1 MQIIVVITNN
11 VSFMAVDYLSAL
23 NQSGSGL
30 NITQI
35 VDSLVEA
42 ETSPAK
48 ERVNKKIEESNAS
61 ISAFGELTSDLN
73 TLKNSLKTFKNKT
86 TLTTS
91 STSTAANLTI
101 NSPSIAK
108 SFSSDINISSLATAQ
123 TLEFTGFTLPTSNT
137 GSGSIVIE
145 FGQWLSG
152 ATTDADSLYSQ
163 KSVTSG
169 NSLGTPTSHTSLKGT
184 ISITSE
190 GGDLSSTNFTV
201 TGTDMA
207 GNTIT
212 EIITGPT
219 FGNSTTGSKVFKTVT
234 NVVPDTTVAGG
245 SVTVGHSAATF
256 GLNYEKTTRAITIP
270 SGATLNTV
278 ANSLDALSGVSANI
292 INKGDGTY
300 SLLVRSDTGLNNA
313 LRLTVTETSGDAGLS
328 AFDNS
333 SSNTQQATA
342 ASDALFTVDGVNV
355 SRSSN
360 TVDDLFD
367 GFTLN
372 LSSTTTSAFRVKS
385 TLDKNTSLE
394 TLREFVNSINTTRD
408 KINELTSNEIN
419 SEKGPLYN
427 NVVVSTIKNKINKI
441 LTGPIKGFGSAD
453 KYLAEIGVSTN
464 QDGTLQL
471 NEQTFNSKFDEN
483 TSVFNAIFNSMF
495 DSTSPYL
502 KVESSIGTSKP
513 IPGSYSYITSTTEK
527 TLSSSATPSSNQT
540 LVVNNNTDIEV
551 GDFVIGSGIPS
562 GTTVTSIVGTTITLS
577 SRLNN
582 SITSGSTVKFTTGS
596 LDGTSLSSI
605 TDSEGNSYFVTS
617 GNAPNTSGI
626 KITESQSV
634 SAATIF
640 YGRSL
645 VQELDEFLESS
656 LKSSGLINSGK
667 LEINSKLNEF
677 NLDLADIDERVSM
690 LTERYKTQFTAME
703 QAVTSLKST
712 GDYMENL
719 LNAWNKD
726 D

>member
-1 MQIIVVITNN
+1 
-11 VSFMAVDYLSAL
+11 MAVDYISAL
-23 NQSGSGL
+23 NQNGSGL
-30 NITQI
+30 NLTQI

-42 ETSPAK
+42 ETTPAK
-48 ERVNKKIEESNAS
+48 ERINKKIDENNSS

-73 TLKNSLKTFKNKT
+73 TLKSSLQTFKNQT
-86 TLTTS
+86 TLTTTS
-91 STSTAANLTI
+91 NSTAANLII

-108 SFSSDINISSLATAQ
+108 SFSSDINISSLATSQ
-123 TLEFTGFTLPTSNT
+123 TLEFTGFSLPTTGT
-137 GSGSIVIE
+137 GSGNIVIE

-152 ATTDADSLYSQ
+152 STTDNDSIYS
-163 KSVTSG
+163 KASVSSG
-169 NSLGTPTSHTSLKGT
+169 TSLGTPISHSSLKGT
-184 ISITSE
+184 ISILSE

-207 GNTIT
+207 GNSIT
-212 EIITGPT
+212 EVIAGPS
-219 FGNSTTGSKVFKTVT
+219 FGNTTNGSKVFKTVT
-234 NVVPDTTVAGG
+234 DIVPDN
-245 SVTVGHSAATF
+245 TVGGAQVTIGHAAATF
-256 GLNYEKTTRAITIP
+256 GLNYDKTTRAITIP
-270 SGATLNTV
+270 SGASLNTV
-278 ANSLDALSGVSANI
+278 ANSLNALSGVSANV

-313 LRLTVTETSGDAGLS
+313 LRLTVTETVGDTGLS
-328 AFDNS
+328 TFDNS
-333 SSNTQQATA
+333 SNNTQQATA
-342 ASDALFTVDGVNV
+342 ASDASFTVDGVSV

-360 TVDDLFD
+360 SVDDLFD

-372 LSSTTTSAFRVKS
+372 ISSTTTSAFRVKA
-385 TLDKNTSLE
+385 TLDKDTSLE
-394 TLREFVNSINTTRD
+394 TLREFVNSVNTARG

-441 LTGPIKGFGSAD
+441 LTGPIRGFGSTD

-471 NEQTFNSKFDEN
+471 NESTFNSKFDEN
-483 TSVFNAIFNSMF
+483 TSVFNAIFNTMF

-513 IPGSYSYITSTTEK
+513 IPGSYSYITSPTEK
-527 TLSSSATPSSNQT
+527 TLSSSATPASNQT
-540 LVVNNNTDIEV
+540 IVVNNNTDIEV
-551 GDFVIGSGIPS
+551 GDFVIGSGVPS
-562 GTTVTSIVGTTITLS
+562 GTKVTSIVGTTITLS

-582 SITSGSTVKFTTGS
+582 SMTSGSSVKFTSGS
-596 LDGTSLSSI
+596 LDGTSLSSV

-617 GNAPNTSGI
+617 GNAPSTSGI
-626 KITESQSV
+626 KITELQSV

-690 LTERYKTQFTAME
+690 LTERYRAQFTAME

-712 GDYMENL
+712 GSYMEDL
-719 LNAWNKD
+719 FKAWNKD

>member
-1 MQIIVVITNN
+1 
-11 VSFMAVDYLSAL
+11 MAVDYISAL
-23 NQSGSGL
+23 NQNGSGL
-30 NITQI
+30 NLTQI

-42 ETSPAK
+42 ETAPAK
-48 ERVNKKIEESNAS
+48 ERINKKIEENNAS

-73 TLKNSLKTFKNKT
+73 TLKNSLQTFKNKT

-91 STSTAANLTI
+91 STSTSANLTI
-101 NSPSIAK
+101 TSPSVAK

-145 FGQWLSG
+145 FGQWLTG
-152 ATTDADSLYSQ
+152 TTTDADSLYSQ
-163 KSVTSG
+163 KPVNSG
-169 NSLGTPTSHTSLKGT
+169 NSLGTPISHTSLKGT

-207 GNTIT
+207 GNTISET
-212 EIITGPT
+212 ITGPT
-219 FGNSTTGSKVFKTVT
+219 FGNSTAGSKVFKTVT
-234 NVVPDTTVAGG
+234 DIVPDTTVGGG

-256 GLNYEKTTRAITIP
+256 GLNNNKTTRAITIP

-278 ANSLDALSGVSANI
+278 ANSLNALSGVSANI

-313 LRLTVTETSGDAGLS
+313 LRLTVTETVGDGGLS

-333 SSNTQQATA
+333 SSNNQQATA
-342 ASDALFTVDGVNV
+342 ASDASFTVDGVNV
-355 SRSSN
+355 LRSSN
-360 TVDDLFD
+360 TIDDLFD

-385 TLDKNTSLE
+385 TLDKDSSLE
-394 TLREFVNSINTTRD
+394 TLREFVNSINTARN
-408 KINELTSNEIN
+408 KINELTSNEID

-427 NVVVSTIKNKINKI
+427 NVIVSTIKNKINKI
-441 LTGPIKGFGSAD
+441 LTGPIQGFGSTD

-464 QDGTLQL
+464 QDGTLKL
-471 NEQTFNSKFDEN
+471 NEQTFNSRFDEN

-513 IPGSYSYITSTTEK
+513 TPGSYSYITRTTGK
-527 TLSSSATPSSNQT
+527 TLASSATPSANQT
-540 LVVNNNTDIEV
+540 IVVNNNTDIQV
-551 GDFVIGSGIPS
+551 GDFVIGSGVPS

-582 SITSGSTVKFTTGS
+582 SMTSGSSVKFTSGS

-605 TDSEGNSYFVTS
+605 TDSEGNSYFVTD
-617 GNAPNTSGI
+617 GNSPNAAGI

-690 LTERYKTQFTAME
+690 LTERYKTQFTEME
-703 QAVTSLKST
+703 QVVTSLKST
-712 GDYMENL
+712 GNYMENL

>member
-1 MQIIVVITNN
+1 
-11 VSFMAVDYLSAL
+11 MAVDYISAL
-23 NQSGSGL
+23 NQNGSGL
-30 NITQI
+30 NLTQI

-42 ETSPAK
+42 ETTPAK
-48 ERVNKKIEESNAS
+48 ERINKKIDENNAS

-73 TLKNSLKTFKNKT
+73 TLKSSLQTFKNKT

-152 ATTDADSLYSQ
+152 STTDLESLYS
-163 KSVTSG
+163 KESVVSG
-169 NSLGTPTSHTSLKGT
+169 TSLGTPFSHSALQGT

-190 GGDLSSTNFTV
+190 GGDLSSTGFTV
-201 TGTDMA
+201 TGTDVA
-207 GNTIT
+207 GNIIT
-212 EIITGPT
+212 ETITGPT
-219 FGNSTTGSKVFKTVT
+219 LGNTSSGSKVFNTVT
-234 NVVPDTTVAGG
+234 NIVPDSTVRDG
-245 SVTVGHSAATF
+245 SVTVGHAGTNF
-256 GLNYEKTTRAITIP
+256 GLNSNKTTRSITIP
-270 SGATLNTV
+270 SGSTLNTV

-313 LRLTVTETSGDAGLS
+313 LRLTVTETVGDAGLS
-328 AFDNS
+328 TFDNS
-333 SSNTQQATA
+333 SSNAQQATA
-342 ASDALFTVDGVNV
+342 ASDASFTVDGVSV

-360 TVDDLFD
+360 SVDDLFD

-372 LSSTTTSAFRVKS
+372 LSSTTTSAFRVKAI
-385 TLDKNTSLE
+385 LDKNTSLE
-394 TLREFVNSINTTRD
+394 TLREFVNSINTARD
-408 KINELTSNEIN
+408 KINELTSNEID

-441 LTGPIKGFGSAD
+441 LTGPIRGFGSTD

-471 NEQTFNSKFDEN
+471 NESTFNSKFDEN

-495 DSTSPYL
+495 NSTSPYL
-502 KVESSIGTSKP
+502 KVEASIGISKP
-513 IPGSYSYITSTTEK
+513 TPGSYGYISSTTEK
-527 TLSSSATPSSNQT
+527 TLSTLATPASNQT
-540 LVVNNNTDIEV
+540 IVVNNNTDIQV
-551 GDFVIGSGIPS
+551 GDFVIGSGVPS

-582 SITSGSTVKFTTGS
+582 SMASGSSVKFTNGT
-596 LDGTSLSSI
+596 LDGTSLTSI
-605 TDSEGNSYFVTS
+605 TDSEGTSYFVTS

-677 NLDLADIDERVSM
+677 NLDLADIDERVAM

-712 GDYMENL
+712 GSYMENL
-719 LNAWNKD
+719 FTAWNKD

>member
-1 MQIIVVITNN
+1 
-11 VSFMAVDYLSAL
+11 MAVDYISAL
-23 NQSGSGL
+23 NQNGSGL
-30 NITQI
+30 NLTQI

-42 ETSPAK
+42 ETAPAK
-48 ERVNKKIEESNAS
+48 DRINKKIEENNAS
-61 ISAFGELTSDLN
+61 ISAFGELTSDIN
-73 TLKNSLKTFKNKT
+73 ILKSSLQTFKNKT

-91 STSTAANLTI
+91 STSTSANLTI
-101 NSPSIAK
+101 TSPSVAK
-108 SFSSDINISSLATAQ
+108 SFSSDINITSLATAQ
-123 TLEFTGFTLPTSNT
+123 TLEFTGFSLPTSNT

-145 FGQWLSG
+145 FGQWLTG
-152 ATTDADSLYSQ
+152 ATTDSDSLYSQ
-163 KSVTSG
+163 KTVTSG
-169 NSLGTPTSHTSLKGT
+169 NSLGTPTSHASLKGT

-207 GNTIT
+207 GNTISET
-212 EIITGPT
+212 ITGPT
-219 FGNSTTGSKVFKTVT
+219 FGNSTAGTKVFKTVT
-234 NVVPDTTVAGG
+234 DIVPDSTVGGG

-256 GLNYEKTTRAITIP
+256 GLNNDKTTRAITIP

-313 LRLTVTETSGDAGLS
+313 LKLTVTETVGDAGLS
-328 AFDNS
+328 TFDNS
-333 SSNTQQATA
+333 SSNNQQATA
-342 ASDALFTVDGVNV
+342 ASDAAFTVDGVNV

-360 TVDDLFD
+360 AVDDLFD

-394 TLREFVNSINTTRD
+394 TLREFVNSINTARN
-408 KINELTSNEIN
+408 KLNELTSNGIN
-419 SEKGPLYN
+419 SEKGPLNN
-427 NVVVSTIKNKINKI
+427 NVIVSTIKNKINKI
-441 LTGPIKGFGSAD
+441 LTGPIRGFGSAD

-502 KVESSIGTSKP
+502 KVESSIGTSNP
-513 IPGSYSYITSTTEK
+513 TPGSYSYVTSTTEK
-527 TLSSSATPSSNQT
+527 TLSSSATPSANQT
-540 LVVNNNTDIEV
+540 IVVNNNTDIQV
-551 GDFVIGSGIPS
+551 GDFVTGSGVPS

-582 SITSGSTVKFTTGS
+582 SMTSGSTVKFTSGS
-596 LDGTSLSSI
+596 LDGTALSSI
-605 TDSEGNSYFVTS
+605 TDSEGNSYFVTD
-617 GNAPNTSGI
+617 GNAPNTAGI

-690 LTERYKTQFTAME
+690 LTERYKSQFTAME
-703 QAVTSLKST
+703 QVVTSLKST

>member
-1 MQIIVVITNN
+1 
-11 VSFMAVDYLSAL
+11 MAVDYLSAL
-23 NQSGSGL
+23 NRNGSGL

-42 ETSPAK
+42 ETNPAK
-48 ERVNKKIEESNAS
+48 DRINKKIEESNAS
-61 ISAFGELTSDLN
+61 ISAFGELSSDLN
-73 TLKNSLKTFKNKT
+73 TLKSSIQTFKNKT

-101 NSPSIAK
+101 NSPSVAK
-108 SFSSDINISSLATAQ
+108 SFSSDINVSSLATAQ

-137 GSGSIVIE
+137 GSGSFVIE

-152 ATTDADSLYSQ
+152 ATTDTDSLYSTE
-163 KSVTSG
+163 SVTSG
-169 NSLGTPTSHTSLKGT
+169 TSLGTPTSHSSLKGT
-184 ISITSE
+184 ITITSE

-212 EIITGPT
+212 ETITGPT
-219 FGNSTTGSKVFKTVT
+219 FGNSSAGSKVFKTVS
-234 NVVPDTTVAGG
+234 NIVPDTTVSGG

-256 GLNYEKTTRAITIP
+256 GLNYDKTTRAITIP

-278 ANSLDALSGVSANI
+278 ATSLDSLSGVSANI

-300 SLLVRSDTGLNNA
+300 SLLVRSDTGQNNA
-313 LRLTVTETSGDAGLS
+313 LRLTVTETVGDTGLS
-328 AFDNS
+328 VFDNS
-333 SSNTQQATA
+333 SSNAQQANA
-342 ASDALFTVDGVNV
+342 ASDASFTVDGVNV

-360 TVDDLFD
+360 IIEDLFD
-367 GFTLN
+367 GYTLN

-385 TLDKNTSLE
+385 VLDKSSSLE
-394 TLREFVNSINTTRD
+394 ILRDFVNSINLTRG
-408 KINELTSNEIN
+408 KINELTSNDIN
-419 SEKGPLYN
+419 SEKGPLHN
-427 NVVVSTIKNKINKI
+427 NVIVSTIKNKINKI
-441 LTGPIKGFGSAD
+441 LSGPIKGFGSTD

-471 NEQTFNSKFDEN
+471 SEQTFNSKFDEN

-502 KVESSIGTSKP
+502 KVETSIGTSKP
-513 IPGSYSYITSTTEK
+513 TPGAYSYISNTTEK
-527 TLSSSATPSSNQT
+527 TLNSSATPASNQT
-540 LVVNNNTDIEV
+540 IVINNNTDIKV
-551 GDFVIGSGIPS
+551 GDFVIGSGVPS

-577 SRLNN
+577 SRLDH
-582 SITSGSTVKFTTGS
+582 SITSGSTIKFTNGS
-596 LDGTSLSSI
+596 LEGNSLSSI
-605 TDSEGNSYFVTS
+605 TDSNGNSYFVTD
-617 GNAPNTSGI
+617 GNAQNTGGI
-626 KITESQSV
+626 KITETQSV
-634 SAATIF
+634 SSATIF

-667 LEINSKLNEF
+667 LEINSKISEF

-703 QAVTSLKST
+703 QVVTSLKST

-719 LNAWNKD
+719 LDAWNKD
-726 D
+726 N